1 VIMARIP
8 VEVLRIYVPGKTLA
22 EALPALHAT
31 YCGTIAYEVEH
42 IGRHEERVWL
52 RQVIESG
59 EHRRPLSAQGKRQLL
74 ARLTAVETLER
85 FLHKAYLGQK
95 RFSIEGLDMT
105 VPMLDF
111 TLELAAAHGTRKA
124 VIGMAHRGRLNVL
137 AHVVNVP
144 YETILAEFEGGHRE
158 ETAES
163 EGEVPP
169 RRRRR
174 LQDHDR

>member
-1 VIMARIP
+1 MKDR
-8 VEVLRIYVPGKTLA
+8 
-22 EALPALHAT
+22 
-31 YCGTIAYEVEH
+31 
-42 IGRHEERVWL
+42 
-52 RQVIESG
+52 
-59 EHRRPLSAQGKRQLL
+59 L
-74 ARLTAVETLER
+74 ARSAAVDALAR

-105 VPMLDF
+105 VPMVDF
-111 TLELAAAHGTRKA
+111 TIELAATHGTRKT

-163 EGEVPP
+163 EGWNA
-169 RRRRR
+169 
-174 LQDHDR
+174 